1 MKLSNMS
8 YRYRVPLS
16 LVATVLF
23 TSAVIGA
30 VVIWHTYQNVRD
42 ELIEDG
48 ARHGFALAA
57 ALQPV
62 LHHDDVWLAYSIL
75 RGARGVTDKRRVI
88 YVMLDSKRD
97 IFASNAP
104 DQFPLAI
111 PLRQVDSAL
120 EDAVVG
126 LSGVGGKEIA
136 SDLDTLQEQLLLVT
150 PISSNSEV
158 VGELLT
164 IYPRHVL
171 WPRFSSIIEQGGI
184 SVLLI
189 LIIIIPVGWY
199 SGSRLVQ
206 PLVDLATCM
215 VRVKNEDPE
224 KIKCAVITGENEIGN
239 LNRRFQELLSG
250 LKEKAELEQQMVT
263 NERLAAVGQLAAGVA
278 HEINNPLG
286 GMLMAIDTLH
296 QRGISDSHTEHT
308 LTLLERG
315 LRQIQDTVSALL
327 LESRLE
333 SHPVTVQDIN
343 DAYTL
348 VMAQEGKRGVTIE
361 WDNRITRSVLLP
373 STLVRQII
381 INLLLNAVQSA
392 PKGGRVMALFQI
404 KQGDLQITISNDG
417 ESIEKERLEHLF
429 EPYFSTRKEGSGLGL
444 WVTYQI
450 VQQLDGKINVA
461 SDPDMTIFT
470 VTLPLRE
477 VEKMSAT

>member
-136 SDLDTLQEQLLLVT
+136 SDLDT
-150 PISSNSEV
+150 
-158 VGELLT
+158 
-164 IYPRHVL
+164 
-171 WPRFSSIIEQGGI
+171 
-184 SVLLI
+184 
-189 LIIIIPVGWY
+189 
-199 SGSRLVQ
+199 
-206 PLVDLATCM
+206 D
-215 VRVKNEDPE
+215 
-224 KIKCAVITGENEIGN
+224 
-239 LNRRFQELLSG
+239 
-250 LKEKAELEQQMVT
+250 
-263 NERLAAVGQLAAGVA
+263 
-278 HEINNPLG
+278 
-286 GMLMAIDTLH
+286 
-296 QRGISDSHTEHT
+296 HT
-308 LTLLERG
+308 
-315 LRQIQDTVSALL
+315 
-327 LESRLE
+327 
-333 SHPVTVQDIN
+333 
-343 DAYTL
+343 Y
-348 VMAQEGKRGVTIE
+348 
-361 WDNRITRSVLLP
+361 
-373 STLVRQII
+373 
-381 INLLLNAVQSA
+381 
-392 PKGGRVMALFQI
+392 
-404 KQGDLQITISNDG
+404 
-417 ESIEKERLEHLF
+417 
-429 EPYFSTRKEGSGLGL
+429 
-444 WVTYQI
+444 
-450 VQQLDGKINVA
+450 
-461 SDPDMTIFT
+461 
-470 VTLPLRE
+470 
-477 VEKMSAT
+477 